1 MLSACTPPGNVS
13 SVVCLQPRGRDADKR
28 SGVLL
33 RTPFLANVLKQV
45 RPVAR
50 WPNVR
55 VGDAPVSCAQERC
68 GRQPGL
74 LGAAAAPARC
84 AHLVRGRAAV
94 LLDGAHHRARPR
106 RRAAHRG
113 AAPGR
118 RGRDDAGL
126 CRHGRQGRAPARDRG
141 AAVQA
146 RAPAAAA
153 PLAPQPRSRAG
164 RYVTGCWPVLRKVKC
179 LSCLSGSETALACV
193 PHAVGLALLL
203 GCFARMGRALS
214 RKQGPLTESRAPA
227 APGGRAVTRRGPGRA
242 GGRRRR
248 WRSGRRWRTR
258 RPRRPPCCS
267 RPPSAPGPASP
278 ARRRRRPARRT
289 GRRQRLTSAAA
300 RLAGTARQ
308 SIRGMTR
315 RLRTRRRAPRWL
327 RRRAVLPRPWW
338 RPKSRRRRRS
348 AAYG

>member
-146 RAPAAAA
+146 RARRP
-153 PLAPQPRSRAG
+153 PPPRSRRRPDPCRA
-164 RYVTGCWPVLRKVKC
+164 LREESLVC
-179 LSCLSGSETALACV
+179 GANGAPCV
-193 PHAVGLALLL
+193 WIRHRIGVCIDAVSPAHLL
-203 GCFARMGRALS
+203 GC
-214 RKQGPLTESRAPA
+214 
-227 APGGRAVTRRGPGRA
+227 
-242 GGRRRR
+242 
-248 WRSGRRWRTR
+248 
-258 RPRRPPCCS
+258 
-267 RPPSAPGPASP
+267 
-278 ARRRRRPARRT
+278 
-289 GRRQRLTSAAA
+289 
-300 RLAGTARQ
+300 
-308 SIRGMTR
+308 
-315 RLRTRRRAPRWL
+315 
-327 RRRAVLPRPWW
+327 
-338 RPKSRRRRRS
+338 
-348 AAYG
+348 